1 MRILVSLGSTALLRR
16 NQHLSCAALHERI
29 TEVAQHLAGAVMA
42 GNHLVVT
49 FGDASQLGLLALQTI
64 NSPREALMPLDV
76 LQAQATGWLAYEL
89 ELAIRNALP
98 GGALV
103 VSMVTQTLV
112 DLHDPAFHAAGAPVG
127 PVFDKHTADHL
138 SAELGWKTGQAGNG
152 WCRLVPAPK
161 PVDIIEVDA
170 IRRLANTGVTVICG
184 GGGGVPVRR
193 DIDGKLHG
201 IEAVVDKDAAG
212 ALLAERAEAD
222 FFLMLSDLGGLHLD
236 FGGEEQ
242 RLIAAA
248 GPRDLAAHLANFP
261 EWTLRPKAQAAISF
275 VRATGKPAAIGKPED
290 LAGILAGRCGTL
302 VSPGEGLISFH
313 DAAYEEVAP

>member
-16 NQHLSCAALHERI
+16 NQHLSRAALHERI
-29 TEVAQHLAGAVMA
+29 AEVAQHLASAVLA
-42 GNHLVVT
+42 GNHLIIT
-49 FGDASQLGLLALQTI
+49 FGDASQLGLLALQML
-64 NSPREALMPLDV
+64 NSPRDVLMPLDV
-76 LQAQATGWLAYEL
+76 LQAQVTGWLGYEL
-89 ELAIRNALP
+89 ELAVRNALP
-98 GGALV
+98 NGAMV

-112 DLHDPAFHAAGAPVG
+112 DLHDPAFRAAGAPVG
-127 PVFDKHTADHL
+127 PVFDKPTADRF
-138 SAELGWKTGQAGNG
+138 SAELGWKTEQAGNG
-152 WCRLVPAPK
+152 WCRFVPAPK

-170 IRRLANTGVTVICG
+170 IRRLTNTGVTVICG

-193 DIDGKLHG
+193 DIDGKLYG
-201 IEAVVDKDAAG
+201 IEAIIDKDIAG
-212 ALLAERAEAD
+212 ALLAEKVEAD

-242 RLIAAA
+242 RLIAAS
-248 GPRDLAAHLANFP
+248 GPRDLVAHLANFP

-290 LAGILAGRCGTL
+290 LAGILDGRCGTL

-313 DAAYEEVAP
+313 DASYAMAVP